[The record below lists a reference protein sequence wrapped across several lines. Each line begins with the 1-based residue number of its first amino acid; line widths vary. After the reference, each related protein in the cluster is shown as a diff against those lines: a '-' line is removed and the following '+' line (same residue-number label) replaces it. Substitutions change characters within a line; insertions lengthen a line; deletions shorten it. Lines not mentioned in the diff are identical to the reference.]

1 MTRLQSQLAS
11 LVIQGAQ
18 GRQGFVGAQGVQGA
32 TGAQGVLGAQGVQ
45 GVTGAQGAQGV
56 QGDVG
61 AQGSTGS
68 IGPQGF
74 QGVVGAQGVQG
85 ATGPNGAQGVQGTVG
100 AQGSTGPTGA
110 QGVQGATGPNGA
122 QGVQGSTGSTGSPGA
137 QGPTGNTGP
146 PGAQGSTGPTGS
158 PGAQGVQG
166 STGPGGPGGPAGPS
180 GPTGSPGAQ
189 GVQGSTGPGGPT
201 GPTGPTGPQ
210 GVQGA
215 TGPVAGSA
223 NQVVYKDSSNNV
235 AGSGN
240 FLFDGTNIVNGASG
254 ASGGA
259 GITMVRPSSTATYIY
274 MLKSTQVEGTIGFAA
289 GGDSNMYFGSGSA
302 TIGTYGVYLTN
313 TGTSWNSASDERLKN
328 IIEPIQNGLEKV
340 SSLRTVIGSYKNDP
354 NNIRRSFLIA
364 QDVQAVLPEA
374 VNIQN
379 AETGTLGMSYT
390 DVIPLLVAA
399 IKELKVIVDAQD
411 VEIAALKAH

>member
-45 GVTGAQGAQGV
+45 GATGAQGV
-56 QGDVG
+56 
-61 AQGSTGS
+61 
-68 IGPQGF
+68 

-85 ATGPNGAQGVQGTVG
+85 ATGAQGTVGAQGVQGTVGAQGVQGTVGAQGVQGVQGSTGPTGPTG

-110 QGVQGATGPNGA
+110 QGVQGSGGPTGPTGPTGA
-122 QGVQGSTGSTGSPGA
+122 QGSG
-137 QGPTGNTGP
+137 GPTGPTGP
-146 PGAQGSTGPTGS
+146 TGAQGSTGPTG
-158 PGAQGVQG
+158 
-166 STGPGGPGGPAGPS
+166 
-180 GPTGSPGAQ
+180 PTGG
-189 GVQGSTGPGGPT
+189 T

-223 NQVVYKDSSNNV
+223 NQVVYKDSNNAV

-240 FLFDGTNIVNGASG
+240 FLFDGTNIINGASG

-259 GITMVRPSSTATYIY
+259 GITMVRPSSTETYIY
-274 MLKSTQVEGTIGFAA
+274 MLKSAQVEGTIGFAA

-399 IKELKVIVDAQD
+399 IKELKVIVDAQA
-411 VEIAALKAH
+411 VEIAALKAQ

>member
-166 STGPGGPGGPAGPS
+166 STGPGGPAGPS

-240 FLFDGTNIVNGASG
+240 FLFDGTNIVNGAAG

-399 IKELKVIVDAQD
+399 IKELKVIVDAQA
-411 VEIAALKAH
+411 VEIAALKAQ